1 MSKTL
6 VLISLLAVCLAQTYT
21 PFSALYLT
29 RHGARSPYLSVP
41 GIELDEWDCSFSLL
55 QYPGI
60 APQTQTVNIN
70 GPLYRKNYIPN
81 QGALPGKQLSYH
93 YSFSSSLCSL
103 SIDLIFLFYIL
114 EVIARKGSSLK
125 LEL

>member
-41 GIELDEWDCSFSLL
+41 GIELDEWDCSFSLF

-81 QGALPGKQLSYH
+81 QGALPGKSIII
-93 YSFSSSLCSL
+93 SL
-103 SIDLIFLFYIL
+103 
-114 EVIARKGSSLK
+114 
-125 LEL
+125 